1 MRVDRRSS
9 LPCPDT
15 LSAMQLSRLHSST
28 RAPVTARVLLRRS
41 SSRRLLPSSQQE
53 AAAPSL
59 ERRPSL
65 IPTIPEAVAPERRGQ
80 FRRRNVMSLA
90 TFMLWMPGSGLP
102 VFVVFYTVGN
112 ICVLIRYGLSYIPFI
127 SIIDCDQFDF
137 EDYFTLFHFSRMFP
151 VLKVSVSGL
160 DPSSMYSL
168 LLDFVPAGDCRWK
181 FVNGE
186 WAAAGRAEGGGGG
199 EGRGP
204 GGIYI
209 HPDSPNFGAHW
220 MKAAV
225 TFNKVKLTNKVNGAG
240 QIMLNSLHKYEPQL
254 HIVCVGSHHR
264 LVSNVSFKET
274 QFIAVTAYQNEEIT
288 ALKIRYNPFA
298 KAFLDAKERNP
309 GGRCLPES
317 SETRLSGIQPSSP
330 SQLQLL
336 KQQEVMAHITI
347 NQYLQQVY
355 EAIDN
360 HDGSFCAELLSFK
373 HPHVANPRLQLASP
387 EDKCQQVLEPP
398 YDEMVA
404 AHLRCTYAVANHD
417 FVEAYKFQT
426 LSHKEENW
434 ALHVMFAVTLDLRIF
449 ANNAELQNKAK
460 GQPGEML
467 EKAAEQLMSCFRV
480 CASDNRAGIDDS
492 KKWGMMFLSNQLFKI
507 YFKINKLHLCK
518 PLIRAIDSSNLKND
532 YSPAQKVTYKYYV
545 GRKAMFDS
553 DYKPAE
559 EFLSFAFHHCHRSSQ
574 KNKRMILIYL
584 LPVKMLLGHMPT
596 HQLLRKY
603 DLMQFADVTKAV
615 SEGNLLL
622 LNEALS
628 RHETFFIRCGIFLIL
643 EKLKIITYRNL
654 FKKVYLLLRTHQLPL
669 DAFLVAL
676 RMMQVEDVDLDE
688 VQCILAN
695 LIYMGHI
702 KGYIS
707 HQHQKLVVSKQNP
720 FPPLS
725 SVS

>member
-1 MRVDRRSS
+1 
-9 LPCPDT
+9 
-15 LSAMQLSRLHSST
+15 
-28 RAPVTARVLLRRS
+28 
-41 SSRRLLPSSQQE
+41 
-53 AAAPSL
+53 
-59 ERRPSL
+59 
-65 IPTIPEAVAPERRGQ
+65 
-80 FRRRNVMSLA
+80 
-90 TFMLWMPGSGLP
+90 
-102 VFVVFYTVGN
+102 
-112 ICVLIRYGLSYIPFI
+112 
-127 SIIDCDQFDF
+127 
-137 EDYFTLFHFSRMFP
+137 
-151 VLKVSVSGL
+151 
-160 DPSSMYSL
+160 
-168 LLDFVPAGDCRWK
+168 
-181 FVNGE
+181 
-186 WAAAGRAEGGGGG
+186 
-199 EGRGP
+199 
-204 GGIYI
+204 
-209 HPDSPNFGAHW
+209 
-220 MKAAV
+220 
-225 TFNKVKLTNKVNGAG
+225 
-240 QIMLNSLHKYEPQL
+240 
-254 HIVCVGSHHR
+254 
-264 LVSNVSFKET
+264 
-274 QFIAVTAYQNEEIT
+274 
-288 ALKIRYNPFA
+288 
-298 KAFLDAKERNP
+298 
-309 GGRCLPES
+309 
-317 SETRLSGIQPSSP
+317 
-330 SQLQLL
+330 
-336 KQQEVMAHITI
+336 MAHITI

-355 EAIDN
+355 DAIDN

-387 EDKCQQVLEPP
+387 EEKCQQLLEPP

-404 AHLRCTYAVANHD
+404 AHLRCTYAVSNHD

-426 LSHKEENW
+426 L
-434 ALHVMFAVTLDLRIF
+434 V
-449 ANNAELQNKAK
+449 AEQQLQKKGK

-480 CASDNRAGIDDS
+480 CASDNRAGIEDS

-553 DYKPAE
+553 DFKPAE
-559 EFLSFAFHHCHRSSQ
+559 EFLSYAFHHCHGSSQ

-603 DLMQFADVTKAV
+603 DLMQFADVTKSV

-628 RHETFFIRCGIFLIL
+628 KHETFFIRCGIFLIL

-669 DAFLVAL
+669 DAFLVSL
-676 RMMQVEDVDLDE
+676 KMMQLDDVDIDE

>member
-1 MRVDRRSS
+1 MRFEYA
-9 LPCPDT
+9 LIEKHYINLIHYYYYYYC
-15 LSAMQLSRLHSST
+15 L
-28 RAPVTARVLLRRS
+28 VLL
-41 SSRRLLPSSQQE
+41 L
-53 AAAPSL
+53 
-59 ERRPSL
+59 
-65 IPTIPEAVAPERRGQ
+65 
-80 FRRRNVMSLA
+80 
-90 TFMLWMPGSGLP
+90 
-102 VFVVFYTVGN
+102 
-112 ICVLIRYGLSYIPFI
+112 C
-127 SIIDCDQFDF
+127 FDH
-137 EDYFTLFHFSRMFP
+137 LF
-151 VLKVSVSGL
+151 
-160 DPSSMYSL
+160 L
-168 LLDFVPAGDCRWK
+168 LLCFDHLFLLLWFD
-181 FVNGE
+181 
-186 WAAAGRAEGGGGG
+186 
-199 EGRGP
+199 
-204 GGIYI
+204 
-209 HPDSPNFGAHW
+209 
-220 MKAAV
+220 
-225 TFNKVKLTNKVNGAG
+225 
-240 QIMLNSLHKYEPQL
+240 
-254 HIVCVGSHHR
+254 R
-264 LVSNVSFKET
+264 LVLLLWFDR
-274 QFIAVTAYQNEEIT
+274 
-288 ALKIRYNPFA
+288 L
-298 KAFLDAKERNP
+298 FL
-309 GGRCLPES
+309 
-317 SETRLSGIQPSSP
+317 
-330 SQLQLL
+330 LQ
-336 KQQEVMAHITI
+336 I
-347 NQYLQQVY
+347 Y

-373 HPHVANPRLQLASP
+373 HPHVANPRLQVRPRPPSCCQRCEDTHSPVFVLQLASP
-387 EDKCQQVLEPP
+387 EEKCQQVLEPP

-417 FVEAYKFQT
+417 FIEAYKFQT
-426 LSHKEENW
+426 LVVQYPSEPAFQSHKEENW
-434 ALHVMFAVTLDLRIF
+434 ALPVMFSITLDLRIF
-449 ANNAELQNKAK
+449 ANNAEQQLQKKAK

-480 CASDNRAGIDDS
+480 CASDNRAGIEDS

-553 DYKPAE
+553 DFKPAE

-603 DLMQFADVTKAV
+603 DLMQFADVTKGV

-622 LNEALS
+622 LNEALNK
-628 RHETFFIRCGIFLIL
+628 HETFFIRCGIFLIL
-643 EKLKIITYRNL
+643 EKLKIITFRNL

-669 DAFLVAL
+669 DAFLVSL
-676 RMMQVEDVDLDE
+676 RMMQVEDVDIDE

-707 HQHQKLVVSKQNP
+707 QQHQKLVVSKQNP